1 MHLEPL
7 IRLPNF
13 VRFGTPERPYTLFMS
28 KNVYIPTHRERS
40 EKWYILP
47 IMFGTMRESVRRE
60 LMDFRTRQLKRA
72 LEPLV
77 EALESHHRSLE
88 ELESAL
94 IEFEEAL
101 VGREESPER
110 PQAQPGAEAAAG
122 GHLDLLSITDV
133 CQELG
138 MGKSWVYRRIQS
150 GEIPSVKLGR
160 NIKVRREDLEGYL
173 EAQRYNPTT
182 SGPALGE
189 R

>member
-1 MHLEPL
+1 
-7 IRLPNF
+7 
-13 VRFGTPERPYTLFMS
+13 
-28 KNVYIPTHRERS
+28 
-40 EKWYILP
+40 
-47 IMFGTMRESVRRE
+47 
-60 LMDFRTRQLKRA
+60 MDFRTRQLKRA

-101 VGREESPER
+101 VGRDESPER
-110 PQAQPGAEAAAG
+110 PQAQPAETAGGA

-173 EAQRYNPTT
+173 EAQRYSPTT
-182 SGPALGE
+182 SGPALRE
-189 R
+189 Q